1 MIPRL
6 ENKMPSNQSA
16 IQSAVLSLVFGLS
29 LGLSSVQSQAATIE
43 IQNRDQPGV
52 GFNDPTPVAPVG
64 GNPGR
69 TLGEQRMNVYR
80 YVAGIWERALDSSVK
95 IKVSAGW
102 EALDCNATGAVL
114 GSAMPYNVWF
124 DFPGAP
130 VSGTWYPQALA
141 NKLSNRSLT
150 DYYGQQD
157 DGSGYGNVDIKTQF
171 NINLGA
177 TGCLTGTSFYLGLDG
192 QAGNQ
197 IDFAI
202 TLLHELGHGVG
213 FSLLTTNASSGARFM
228 GVPSI
233 WESFMYDGT
242 LGKNWLAMEDWER
255 SFSAVNPLQ
264 LGWTGANVLAAVPQ
278 VLTFAMVPALQVSG
292 SGAGTVA
299 GLKQLG
305 LADFGPQLGQTAV
318 TGAIVRVADQVNGTG
333 LACAPLSGANA
344 VQVNGRIALIDR
356 GGCSFVQKVKNL
368 QLAGAKAVMVA
379 DNVVEPIAGMTG
391 TDPSITIPSV
401 RILKVDGD
409 AIKAA
414 LLNRVRGKAAPEVMA
429 ALSAA
434 ATGQYAGTD
443 SAGRPLL
450 YTPAAFSPGSSVSH
464 WDTTLTP
471 NMLMEPF
478 MSSGLSTVLP
488 APKDLT
494 LPLLKDIGW

>member
-1 MIPRL
+1 MPMIRTAL
-6 ENKMPSNQSA
+6 CL
-16 IQSAVLSLVFGLS
+16 AVLGLS
-29 LGLSSVQSQAATIE
+29 LGQAQAATIE
-43 IQNRDQPGV
+43 IQNRDRPGV
-52 GFNDPTPVAPVG
+52 GFNDPTPATPVG

-80 YVAGIWERALDSSVK
+80 YVAGVWERALDSSIK
-95 IKVSAGW
+95 ITVSAGW
-102 EALDCNATGAVL
+102 EPLDCNATGAVL
-114 GSAMPYNVWF
+114 GSAMPYNVWY

-130 VSGTWYPQALA
+130 VGGTWYPQALA
-141 NKLSNRSLT
+141 NKISGRSLT

-177 TGCLTGTSFYLGLDG
+177 TGCLTGTTFYLGLDG

-202 TLLHELGHGVG
+202 TLLHELGHGLG
-213 FSLLTTNASSGARFM
+213 FSLLTTNASTGARFM
-228 GVPSI
+228 GMPSI
-233 WESFMYDGT
+233 WESFMYDST
-242 LGKNWLAMEDWER
+242 LGKTWLAMEDWER
-255 SFSAVNPLQ
+255 SYSAVNPLQ
-264 LGWTGANVLAAVPQ
+264 LGWTGANVTTAVPS
-278 VLTFAMVPALQVSG
+278 VLTFAMLPALQVSG
-292 SGAGTVA
+292 SGAGAAA

-305 LADFGPQLGQTAV
+305 LADFGPALTTTPI
-318 TGAIVRVADQVNGTG
+318 TGSIVRMADQINGTG
-333 LACAPLSGANA
+333 QACAPLSSVNA
-344 VQVNGRIALIDR
+344 ALVSGRIALIDR

-368 QLAGAKAVMVA
+368 QLAGAKAVLVA
-379 DNVVEPIAGMTG
+379 DNVVEPIAGMSG
-391 TDPSITIPSV
+391 TDPTITIPSV
-401 RILKVDGD
+401 RILKTDGD

-414 LLNRVRGKAAPEVMA
+414 LLNRVRGKPAPELQA
-429 ALSAA
+429 SLSASV
-434 ATGQYAGTD
+434 TGQYAGTD

-478 MSSGLSTVLP
+478 MSSNLTTVLT

>member
-1 MIPRL
+1 MTPRL
-6 ENKMPSNQSA
+6 ETIMPTNPSV
-16 IQSAVLSLVFGLS
+16 IRWAVLGLS
-29 LGLSSVQSQAATIE
+29 LGLSLGLAPVRTQAATIE
-43 IQNRDQPGV
+43 VQNRDRPGV
-52 GFNDPTPVAPVG
+52 GFNDPTPVEPVG

-80 YVAGIWERALDSSVK
+80 YVAGIWERAIDSPIK
-95 IKVSAGW
+95 ITVSAGW
-102 EALDCNATGAVL
+102 EPLDCNATGAVL
-114 GSAMPYNVWF
+114 GSAMPYNVWY

-130 VSGTWYPQALA
+130 VAGTWYPQALA
-141 NKLSNRSLT
+141 NRLSGRSLT

-177 TGCLTGTSFYLGLDG
+177 TGCLTGTKFYLGLDG
-192 QAGNQ
+192 QAGDQ
-197 IDFAI
+197 INFAI
-202 TLLHELGHGVG
+202 TLLHELGHGLG
-213 FSLLTTNASSGARFM
+213 FSLLTTNPSSGARFM

-233 WESFMYDGT
+233 WEAFMYDST
-242 LGKNWLAMEDWER
+242 VGKTWLAMEDWER
-255 SFSAVNPLQ
+255 SYSAMTPLK
-264 LGWTGANVLAAVPQ
+264 LGWSGANVAAAVPQ
-278 VLTFAMVPALQVSG
+278 VLTFAMLPALQVSG
-292 SGAGTVA
+292 SGAGSAA

-305 LADFGPQLGQTAV
+305 LADFGPALGPTPV
-318 TGAIVRVADQVNGTG
+318 TGVVVRVTDQVNGTG
-333 LACAPLSGANA
+333 LACTPLSSANA
-344 VQVNGRIALIDR
+344 IQVSGRIALIDR
-356 GGCSFVQKVKNL
+356 GGCPFVQKVKNL

-379 DNVVEPIAGMTG
+379 DNVVEPIADMTG
-391 TDPSITIPSV
+391 SDSTITIPSV

-414 LLNRVRGKAAPEVMA
+414 LLNRVRGKAAPEVLA
-429 ALSAA
+429 SLSAA
-434 ATGQYAGTD
+434 VTGQYAGTD

-478 MSSGLSTVLP
+478 ISPNLTTTLT